1 MKLTELITLLKAGY
15 TKEEINELRDL
26 QRSEEPE
33 QEKEPEEEQEA
44 EPEQEPEPHYVDE
57 IAKLTKQVNE
67 LTELLQDN
75 FRKDAEGKAPDP
87 ADGDQILKDI
97 IEKGV
102 IK

>member
-33 QEKEPEEEQEA
+33 QEKEPEAEP

-75 FRKDAEGKAPDP
+75 FRKDAEGKAPDT

-97 IEKGV
+97 LEKGV